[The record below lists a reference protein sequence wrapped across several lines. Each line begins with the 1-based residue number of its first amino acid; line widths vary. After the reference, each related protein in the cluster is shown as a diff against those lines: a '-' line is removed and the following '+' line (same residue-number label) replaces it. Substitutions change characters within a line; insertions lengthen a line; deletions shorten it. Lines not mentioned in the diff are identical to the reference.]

1 MADLDKR
8 TKEEKNL
15 TLAIMLLLAS
25 IDDDDMSAGFLSP
38 RFFHERISGSSIPR
52 LAQRIYLNSA
62 GGMLNEIGIK
72 GDANLRD
79 FIIQQSSKYSRDLAE
94 RMSKN
99 QNDWY
104 REGQSRKTGYEYS
117 GVDSDY
123 AYKAKP
129 YSKYEAEREAVTS
142 ISSMNSDS
150 QKLTSQHL
158 SDFSGIKT
166 TFVWI
171 PERDERTCK
180 VCKTMG
186 GTYEEFWSKHFPK
199 GPPAHPNCRCFLS
212 SIQVFAS

>member
-94 RMSKN
+94 RMSK
-99 QNDWY
+99 
-104 REGQSRKTGYEYS
+104 K
-117 GVDSDY
+117 
-123 AYKAKP
+123 
-129 YSKYEAEREAVTS
+129 
-142 ISSMNSDS
+142 
-150 QKLTSQHL
+150 
-158 SDFSGIKT
+158 
-166 TFVWI
+166 
-171 PERDERTCK
+171 PERLVSRRPVQKD
-180 VCKTMG
+180 
-186 GTYEEFWSKHFPK
+186 W
-199 GPPAHPNCRCFLS
+199 L
-212 SIQVFAS
+212 